1 MLLLLSLA
9 VYVIGAL
16 CRIQHWPFGAEL
28 SLIGCIG
35 IGIFSILYFSLK
47 SDKSL
52 FDKMALVGLP
62 LASISILARTFHLPY
77 ANEVRLMCILIGLGY
92 SIYLLV
98 GWLPNLKSDSGKI
111 RWDRMAFLAG
121 AICVGIGA
129 FLKMIHWPFAS
140 VFLLV
145 GLGLALIHFFWG
157 MFAKDETG
165 EAGE

>member
-9 VYVIGAL
+9 VYVIGML

-35 IGIFSILYFSLK
+35 IGIFSLLFFSLK

-62 LASISILARTFHLPY
+62 LASISILVRTFHLPF
-77 ANEVRLMCILIGLGY
+77 ASEVHLICIIIGLGY

-98 GWLPNLKSDSGKI
+98 GWLPNLKSDSGKL
-111 RWDRMAFLAG
+111 RWDRVAFLAG

-129 FLKMIHWPFAS
+129 ILKMIHWPFAS
-140 VFLLV
+140 EFLWT
-145 GLGLALIHFFWG
+145 GLGLGFIHFFWG
-157 MFAKDETG
+157 MFTKDET
-165 EAGE
+165 EESDE